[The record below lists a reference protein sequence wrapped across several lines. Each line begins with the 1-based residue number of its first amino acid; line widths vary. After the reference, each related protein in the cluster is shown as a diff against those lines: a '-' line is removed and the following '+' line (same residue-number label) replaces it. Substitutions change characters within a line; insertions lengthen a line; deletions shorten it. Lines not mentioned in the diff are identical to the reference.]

1 MNKEDR
7 IELLETIAGRLDMI
21 VSNEELIYID
31 DQDDKLIED
40 LINIKN

>member
-31 DQDDKLIED
+31 DEDDKLIED